1 MPIIEWKGEPFQKN
15 GEFYYES
22 PLELGSLVQTTKDV
36 FVWTSVGVTDAN
48 GFPFSVEMGTK
59 GVVLEKDQHNTSFL
73 NHERVMFEGVIG
85 YVPRRFLVLL

>member
-1 MPIIEWKGEPFQKN
+1 MPIIEWKGEPFPKN

-36 FVWTSVGVTDAN
+36 FVWAGSSVYSAVSTPVN
-48 GFPFSVEMGTK
+48 VEMGTK

>member
-1 MPIIEWKGEPFQKN
+1 MPIIEWKGEPFHTN

-36 FVWTSVGVTDAN
+36 FVWTGSGVHSTVSAPVN
-48 GFPFSVEMGTK
+48 VESGTK